1 MRPWEQDAGR
11 PGADAPGTGAEKE
24 NRSNRK
30 RMTVNQEQ
38 IAQWKK
44 EHGTVFRY
52 TAMKE
57 GSEPKVG
64 YFKKISP
71 QTMDAYETMQKRS
84 KLMADD
90 VVIEN
95 CWLGGD
101 EEIVKDDDYR
111 MGLRDWLGLLLVKVA
126 GEMAEL

>member
-1 MRPWEQDAGR
+1 
-11 PGADAPGTGAEKE
+11 
-24 NRSNRK
+24 
-30 RMTVNQEQ
+30 MTVNQEQ

-71 QTMDAYETMQKRS
+71 QTMDAYETMLKRS

>member
-1 MRPWEQDAGR
+1 ME
-11 PGADAPGTGAEKE
+11 
-24 NRSNRK
+24 
-30 RMTVNQEQ
+30 VNKEQ
-38 IAQWKK
+38 IEAWKR

-52 TAMKE
+52 TATKE

-71 QTMDAYETMQKRS
+71 QVMDAYESLMKRS

-90 VVIEN
+90 AVIN
-95 CWLGGD
+95 SCWLGGD
-101 EEIVKDDDYR
+101 EEIVKNDDYR
-111 MGLRDWLGLLLVKVA
+111 MGLRDWLGLLLVKIE

>member
-1 MRPWEQDAGR
+1 MAVSE
-11 PGADAPGTGAEKE
+11 T
-24 NRSNRK
+24 
-30 RMTVNQEQ
+30 Q
-38 IAQWKK
+38 IAQWKR
-44 EHGTVFRY
+44 ECGTVFRY
-52 TAMKE
+52 TATKSGE
-57 GSEPKVG
+57 EPKVG

-71 QTMDAYETMQKRS
+71 QTMDAYETMMKRS

-101 EEIVKDDDYR
+101 EEIVKNDDYR
-111 MGLRDWLGLLLVKVA
+111 MGLRDWLGYLLVKVE

>member
-1 MRPWEQDAGR
+1 MNV
-11 PGADAPGTGAEKE
+11 TK
-24 NRSNRK
+24 
-30 RMTVNQEQ
+30 EQ
-38 IAQWKK
+38 IDTWKRD
-44 EHGTVFRY
+44 HGSVFRY
-52 TAMKE
+52 TATKE
-57 GSEPKVG
+57 GCEAKVG

-71 QTMDAYETMQKRS
+71 QTMDAYEAMLKRS

-101 EEIVKDDDYR
+101 EDIVKNDDYR
-111 MGLRDWLGLLLVKVA
+111 MGLRDWLGYLLVKVE